1 VAYLTLFKFRR
12 FKHRFLRCGRSQ
24 SAFTSPP
31 ESTGTDSF
39 LVFGVVDAPSRQ
51 YLKFKLR
58 SCEETCEAINFLMP
72 GTGLF
77 LPTLYRLVG
86 RNQLQRPAAL
96 FVGQSSQV
104 AEKLLA
110 AGTVAEYRQEL
121 LNWGMTNTSLNAS
134 RMLLQRI
141 LFLLMQNLMLEEEKL
156 GLKCAVPPRFKG
168 DTSEANVRAALTH
181 SIVVLNSGTI
191 WDLKEELQSW
201 GLLHEHLNSG
211 RLTLCILLKLSLRN
225 LELSNLTG
233 DDAAPSVQPVPPP
246 AVLTPPKH
254 QAESPVTAPA
264 AKRLCVD
271 ISDTDAIN
279 LALSYSISPILLC
292 AALQCASQV
301 SSSPPDDVSSNSS
314 QSQSSSR
321 SQSTCVSSCSTQP
334 RCDVAE
340 IQLKCLPGLFGFATS
355 DIPHG
360 ECVAFTSS
368 ASDAPALS

>member
-1 VAYLTLFKFRR
+1 M
-12 FKHRFLRCGRSQ
+12 S
-24 SAFTSPP
+24 
-31 ESTGTDSF
+31 
-39 LVFGVVDAPSRQ
+39 
-51 YLKFKLR
+51 
-58 SCEETCEAINFLMP
+58 

-96 FVGQSSQV
+96 FVGQDSQV
-104 AEKLLA
+104 AEKLLV

-134 RMLLQRI
+134 RMMLQRI

-156 GLKCAVPPRFKG
+156 GMKCAVPQRFKG
-168 DTSEANVRAALTH
+168 DTSEACVRAALMH

-225 LELSNLTG
+225 LELSKLTVN
-233 DDAAPSVQPVPPP
+233 DAAACTVQPVSQP
-246 AVLTPPKH
+246 AALTPPKH

-264 AKRLCVD
+264 AKRLCIDV
-271 ISDTDAIN
+271 SDSEAIN

-292 AALQCASQV
+292 AALQCASQI
-301 SSSPPDDVSSNSS
+301 SCSQIDDVCSNGS
-314 QSQSSSR
+314 QSQSCSL

-334 RCDVAE
+334 RCDDAQTRPQVAPY
-340 IQLKCLPGLFGFATS
+340 ICCGVPTTI
-355 DIPHG
+355 DIPSSD
-360 ECVAFTSS
+360 CCTS
-368 ASDAPALS
+368 ASGAVGAASAS

>member
-1 VAYLTLFKFRR
+1 
-12 FKHRFLRCGRSQ
+12 
-24 SAFTSPP
+24 
-31 ESTGTDSF
+31 
-39 LVFGVVDAPSRQ
+39 
-51 YLKFKLR
+51 
-58 SCEETCEAINFLMP
+58 MP

-96 FVGQSSQV
+96 FVGQDSQV

-168 DTSEANVRAALTH
+168 DTSEACVRAALTH

-211 RLTLCILLKLSLRN
+211 RLTLSILMKLSLRN
-225 LELSNLTG
+225 LELSKLTD
-233 DDAAPSVQPVPPP
+233 DDAAICAPQPVPQL
-246 AVLTPPKH
+246 AALTPPKH
-254 QAESPVTAPA
+254 QVESPVTVPA

-271 ISDTDAIN
+271 VCNNEIIN
-279 LALSYSISPILLC
+279 IALSHSISPILLH
-292 AALQCASQV
+292 AALQCVGHV
-301 SSSPPDDVSSNSS
+301 SSSQLDDVSSTSS
-314 QSQSSSR
+314 QSQSSSL
-321 SQSTCVSSCSTQP
+321 SQSTCASSCSTQP
-334 RCDVAE
+334 RCDDAQLNMKNVPCIVGSAADEIVA
-340 IQLKCLPGLFGFATS
+340 LA
-355 DIPHG
+355 
-360 ECVAFTSS
+360 SS
-368 ASDAPALS
+368 AAGVSASS

>member
-1 VAYLTLFKFRR
+1 MT
-12 FKHRFLRCGRSQ
+12 
-24 SAFTSPP
+24 
-31 ESTGTDSF
+31 
-39 LVFGVVDAPSRQ
+39 
-51 YLKFKLR
+51 
-58 SCEETCEAINFLMP
+58 

-96 FVGQSSQV
+96 FVGQDSQV

-156 GLKCAVPPRFKG
+156 GPKCSIPPIFKG
-168 DTSEANVRAALTH
+168 NTSEACVRAALTH

-191 WDLKEELQSW
+191 WDLKQELQSW

-211 RLTLCILLKLSLRN
+211 RLTLSILMKLSLRN
-225 LELSNLTG
+225 LELSRLTG
-233 DDAAPSVQPVPPP
+233 DDTVSCAAQPVTHP

-271 ISDTDAIN
+271 ISNSDAIN
-279 LALSYSISPILLC
+279 LAISHSISPILLC

-301 SSSPPDDVSSNSS
+301 CSSQLDEVSSVSS
-314 QSQSSSR
+314 QSQSSSL

-334 RCDVAE
+334 RCEDAHTY
-340 IQLKCLPGLFGFATS
+340 LKAMPCFVGSTS
-355 DIPHG
+355 NNIPQVD
-360 ECVAFTSS
+360 CVACAGSTMGVPASS
-368 ASDAPALS
+368 LVLDLTRII

>member
-1 VAYLTLFKFRR
+1 M
-12 FKHRFLRCGRSQ
+12 S
-24 SAFTSPP
+24 
-31 ESTGTDSF
+31 
-39 LVFGVVDAPSRQ
+39 
-51 YLKFKLR
+51 
-58 SCEETCEAINFLMP
+58 

-86 RNQLQRPAAL
+86 RNQLLRPAAL
-96 FVGQSSQV
+96 FVGQDSQV
-104 AEKLLA
+104 AEKLLV

-134 RMLLQRI
+134 RMMLQRI

-156 GLKCAVPPRFKG
+156 GMKCAVPPRFKG
-168 DTSEANVRAALTH
+168 DTSEACVRAALMH

-225 LELSNLTG
+225 LELSKLTV
-233 DDAAPSVQPVPPP
+233 DDAAACTVQPVSQPS
-246 AVLTPPKH
+246 ALTPPKH

-271 ISDTDAIN
+271 VSHSEAIN

-292 AALQCASQV
+292 AALQCASQI
-301 SSSPPDDVSSNSS
+301 SCSQIDDVCSSGS
-314 QSQSSSR
+314 QSQSCSL

-334 RCDVAE
+334 RCDDAQTRPQVAA
-340 IQLKCLPGLFGFATS
+340 CCGVPTTV
-355 DIPHG
+355 DIPSG
-360 ECVAFTSS
+360 DCCTLASGALGAAS
-368 ASDAPALS
+368 AS